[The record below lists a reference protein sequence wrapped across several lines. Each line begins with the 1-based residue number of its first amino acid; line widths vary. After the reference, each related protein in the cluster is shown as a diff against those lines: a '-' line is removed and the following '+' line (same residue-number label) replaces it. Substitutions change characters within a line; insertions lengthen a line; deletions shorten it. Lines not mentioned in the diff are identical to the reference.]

1 MRLTGKGRYA
11 VTAML
16 ELAVN
21 GGDGPVSLA
30 EISEKH
36 DISLSY
42 LEQLFAALRK
52 KKLVKGLRGPGGG
65 YFLAKSTEKITVA
78 DIICAVDEWVALNL
92 CKKRKTKAKKELT
105 QQLWDGVSRDIFD
118 FVSTITLAD
127 ILKNQ
132 EAKPK
137 KKKK

>member
-16 ELAVN
+16 ELAVH
-21 GGDGPVSLA
+21 GGDGPIALA

-78 DIICAVDEWVALNL
+78 DVICAVDEWVASNL
-92 CKKRKTKAKKELT
+92 CKKKKGKAKKEIT
-105 QQLWDGVSRDIFD
+105 QQLWDNVSRDIFD

-127 ILKNQ
+127 ILK
-132 EAKPK
+132 K
-137 KKKK
+137 K

>member
-16 ELAVN
+16 ELAVH
-21 GGDGPVSLA
+21 GGDGPIALA

-78 DIICAVDEWVALNL
+78 DVICAVDEWVATNL
-92 CKKRKTKAKKELT
+92 CKGTKKKGKAKKEVT
-105 QQLWDGVSRDIFD
+105 QLLWDEVSRDIFD
-118 FVSTITLAD
+118 YVSTITLAD
-127 ILKNQ
+127 ILKKN
-132 EAKPK
+132 K
-137 KKKK
+137 KLKK